1 MYNIPIKEIAQALS
15 VPYKGNEHIVA
26 KRVVFDSR
34 QVQPGDLFVA
44 IRGNKVDGHTYI
56 ARAIEAGAVAVAVD
70 EMHAK
75 EDYGVGSLTVDDGI
89 SFIQKLSVWMRHQFR
104 GPVIAIT
111 GSQGKTSTKDLLAQV
126 CRQNH
131 VVVVTEENQNNELG
145 MPLTI
150 TRLTEETEI
159 LIVEMGMTGFGEIDF
174 LCQLAAPTHAII
186 TGIGTVH
193 AEYLGS
199 QEGIARAKTELLKY
213 LPNNG
218 AVALRYKDKGLLL
231 PYLEECKSQIFWC
244 DRDGDQGD
252 FCAKD
257 AILGRENSRFLCE
270 AADEKI
276 EVSLPFAGSHYID
289 NALLVIAVA
298 LAIGIAKEDIQIGLA
313 NAVSLSSNRMEMHE
327 LSGGRLLINDCYN
340 ANPDSMI
347 ATLDVL
353 AGYKPRATIA
363 CLGNMYELGDYE
375 KSGHES
381 VGSHLA
387 KLGIDYLICLGNKAE
402 YIGNRAIQEGMDREK
417 VYYVDST
424 KQAAYVL
431 SEYMPEN
438 GVVLVKG
445 SNSMNMAEVLK
456 NLKPLLS

>member
-1 MYNIPIKEIAQALS
+1 M
-15 VPYKGNEHIVA
+15 
-26 KRVVFDSR
+26 
-34 QVQPGDLFVA
+34 
-44 IRGNKVDGHTYI
+44 
-56 ARAIEAGAVAVAVD
+56 
-70 EMHAK
+70 
-75 EDYGVGSLTVDDGI
+75 
-89 SFIQKLSVWMRHQFR
+89 
-104 GPVIAIT
+104 
-111 GSQGKTSTKDLLAQV
+111 
-126 CRQNH
+126 
-131 VVVVTEENQNNELG
+131 
-145 MPLTI
+145 
-150 TRLTEETEI
+150 
-159 LIVEMGMTGFGEIDF
+159 
-174 LCQLAAPTHAII
+174 
-186 TGIGTVH
+186 
-193 AEYLGS
+193 
-199 QEGIARAKTELLKY
+199 
-213 LPNNG
+213 
-218 AVALRYKDKGLLL
+218 ALRYKDKGLLL
-231 PYLEECKSQIFWC
+231 PYLEECKSQILWC
-244 DRDGDQGD
+244 DRDGNQGD

-257 AILGRENSRFLCE
+257 VILGRENSRFLCE

-298 LAIGIAKEDIQIGLA
+298 LAIGIAKEDIQMGLA